1 MKYLRVTVTSP
12 YINTERSEVFE
23 VADDFDPDGKDIDEA
38 SQIADDVVANYAES
52 WWELVDADDLDEDE
66 RIDMGLPLDDEDEP
80 A

>member
-1 MKYLRVTVTSP
+1 VKYLRVTVTSP